1 MSTRPS
7 SKWKLQILSEKWR
20 NESQLTVLPQVK
32 FDACSVKKAVS
43 PICLPKSHFRNFMRT
58 IVVTKQFI
66 LWIFLHKKSLCYAIF
81 HQVAG
86 HGARDNTQAILA
98 SKDGYALKPI
108 QVFNM
113 TINIYFEKVNMNNN
127 RIIDAG

>member
-1 MSTRPS
+1 
-7 SKWKLQILSEKWR
+7 
-20 NESQLTVLPQVK
+20 
-32 FDACSVKKAVS
+32 
-43 PICLPKSHFRNFMRT
+43 MRT

-66 LWIFLHKKSLCYAIF
+66 LWIFLLKKSLCYAIF

-86 HGARDNTQAILA
+86 HGARDNTQAILS

>member
-1 MSTRPS
+1 
-7 SKWKLQILSEKWR
+7 
-20 NESQLTVLPQVK
+20 
-32 FDACSVKKAVS
+32 
-43 PICLPKSHFRNFMRT
+43 MRT
-58 IVVTKQFI
+58 IVVTKQFVF
-66 LWIFLHKKSLCYAIF
+66 WIFLHKKSLCYAIF

-86 HGARDNTQAILA
+86 HGARDNTQAILS

>member
-1 MSTRPS
+1 
-7 SKWKLQILSEKWR
+7 
-20 NESQLTVLPQVK
+20 
-32 FDACSVKKAVS
+32 
-43 PICLPKSHFRNFMRT
+43 MRT

-108 QVFNM
+108 QVFNV